1 MNQNLSEEKKDIK
14 PERPDLSSNR
24 RTRKTGAGG
33 FLFSSLILILNSIG
47 LIILFLWFFNTSGNQ
62 QQAGQNFVER
72 ISVLEERLAQKD
84 QQINTLSEEV
94 DADLK
99 FVNKEVRKLWDL
111 SNKRNRKNISENLTS
126 IEILNEKIESIDKKD
141 EVLSAQQR
149 ALTLELARIKNI
161 QDNINSQ
168 LDNFD
173 DITPNEAGSDRL
185 ADIEESIDS
194 FNAYRVQVNQSL
206 LNLREQLN
214 DLELALS
221 QAENE

>member
-24 RTRKTGAGG
+24 RARKTGGGG
-33 FLFSSLILILNSIG
+33 FLFSSLVLILNSIG

-84 QQINTLSEEV
+84 QQINILSEEV
-94 DADLK
+94 EADLK
-99 FVNKEVRKLWDL
+99 FVNKEIRKLWDL
-111 SNKRNRKNISENLTS
+111 SNKRNRKNISENLNS
-126 IEILNEKIESIDKKD
+126 IENLNEKIESIDKKD

-161 QDNINSQ
+161 QDNINIQ
-168 LDNFD
+168 LDDFD
-173 DITPNEAGSDRL
+173 DSAPNETASDKL
-185 ADIEESIDS
+185 ADIQESIDS

>member
-24 RTRKTGAGG
+24 RARKTGGGG
-33 FLFSSLILILNSIG
+33 FLFSSLVLILNSIG

-84 QQINTLSEEV
+84 QQIKILSEEV
-94 DADLK
+94 EADLK
-99 FVNKEVRKLWDL
+99 FVNKEIRKLWDL
-111 SNKRNRKNISENLTS
+111 SNKRNRKNISENLNS
-126 IEILNEKIESIDKKD
+126 IESLNEKIESIDKKD

-168 LDNFD
+168 LANFD
-173 DITPNEAGSDRL
+173 ESAPNETASDKL
-185 ADIEESIDS
+185 ADIQESIDS

-214 DLELALS
+214 NLELALS

>member
-14 PERPDLSSNR
+14 PERPDFSSNR
-24 RTRKTGAGG
+24 RARKTGGGG
-33 FLFSSLILILNSIG
+33 FLFSSLVLILNSIG

-72 ISVLEERLAQKD
+72 ISVLEESIAEKD
-84 QQINTLSEEV
+84 QQLNTLSEEV

-111 SNKRNRKNISENLTS
+111 SNKRNRKNISENLNS
-126 IEILNEKIESIDKKD
+126 IENLNEKIESIDKKD

-173 DITPNEAGSDRL
+173 DITPNETGSDRL

>member
-24 RTRKTGAGG
+24 RARKTGGGG
-33 FLFSSLILILNSIG
+33 FLFSSLVLILNSIG

-72 ISVLEERLAQKD
+72 ISVLEESLAEKD
-84 QQINTLSEEV
+84 QLLNTLSEEV

-111 SNKRNRKNISENLTS
+111 SNKRNRKNISENLNS
-126 IEILNEKIESIDKKD
+126 IENLNEKIESIDKKD

-173 DITPNEAGSDRL
+173 DITPNETGSDRL

-194 FNAYRVQVNQSL
+194 FNAYRAQVNQSL

>member
-24 RTRKTGAGG
+24 RARKTGGGG
-33 FLFSSLILILNSIG
+33 FLFSSLILVLNSIG
-47 LIILFLWFFNTSGNQ
+47 LLILFLWFFNTSGNQ

-72 ISVLEERLAQKD
+72 ISVLEESLAKKD
-84 QQINTLSEEV
+84 QQLNILSEEV
-94 DADLK
+94 EADLK

-111 SNKRNRKNISENLTS
+111 SNKRNRKNISENLNS
-126 IEILNEKIESIDKKD
+126 IENLNEKIESIDKKD

-173 DITPNEAGSDRL
+173 ESAPNETASDKL
-185 ADIEESIDS
+185 ADIQESIDS

>member
-1 MNQNLSEEKKDIK
+1 MSQNLSEEKKDIK
-14 PERPDLSSNR
+14 PERPDFSSNR
-24 RTRKTGAGG
+24 RARKTGGGG
-33 FLFSSLILILNSIG
+33 FLFSSSVLILNSIG

-72 ISVLEERLAQKD
+72 ISVLEESIAEKD
-84 QQINTLSEEV
+84 QQLNTLSEEV

-99 FVNKEVRKLWDL
+99 FINKEVRKLWDL
-111 SNKRNRKNISENLTS
+111 SNKRNRKNISENLNS
-126 IEILNEKIESIDKKD
+126 IENLNQKIESIDKKD

-173 DITPNEAGSDRL
+173 DITPNEAGSDSL

-206 LNLREQLN
+206 LDLRKQLN

>member
-24 RTRKTGAGG
+24 RARKTGGGG

-72 ISVLEERLAQKD
+72 ISVLEESLTEKD
-84 QQINTLSEEV
+84 QQLNTLSEEV
-94 DADLK
+94 EADLK

-111 SNKRNRKNISENLTS
+111 SNKRNRKNISENLNS
-126 IEILNEKIESIDKKD
+126 IENLNEKIESIDKKD

-173 DITPNEAGSDRL
+173 DINPNETGSDRL

-206 LNLREQLN
+206 LNLREELN

>member
-14 PERPDLSSNR
+14 PERPELPSNR
-24 RTRKTGAGG
+24 KTRRTGGGG
-33 FLFSSLILILNSIG
+33 FLFSSLLLVLNSIC

-62 QQAGQNFVER
+62 QEAGQNFVER
-72 ISVLEERLAQKD
+72 ISILEERLAEKND
-84 QQINTLSEEV
+84 QISILTEEV

-111 SNKRNRKNISENLTS
+111 SNKRNRKNISDNLNS
-126 IEILNEKIESIDKKD
+126 IESLNEKIESIDKKD

-161 QDNINSQ
+161 QENINSQ
-168 LDNFD
+168 IDSFD
-173 DITPNEAGSDRL
+173 DTAPVEIGSDRL
-185 ADIEESIDS
+185 TNIEESIDS
-194 FNAYRVQVNQSL
+194 FNAYRIQVNQSL
-206 LNLREQLN
+206 LNLREELN
-214 DLELALS
+214 ELELALS

>member
-24 RTRKTGAGG
+24 RARKTGGGG
-33 FLFSSLILILNSIG
+33 FLFSSSVLILNSIG

-72 ISVLEERLAQKD
+72 ISVLEESIAEKD
-84 QQINTLSEEV
+84 QQLNTLYEEV

-99 FVNKEVRKLWDL
+99 FINKEVRKLWDL
-111 SNKRNRKNISENLTS
+111 SNKRNRKNISENLNS
-126 IEILNEKIESIDKKD
+126 IENLNEKIESIDKKD

-185 ADIEESIDS
+185 SDIEESIDS

>member
-24 RTRKTGAGG
+24 RARKTGGGG
-33 FLFSSLILILNSIG
+33 FLFSSLVLILNSIG

-72 ISVLEERLAQKD
+72 ISVLEESLAQKD
-84 QQINTLSEEV
+84 QQINILSEEV
-94 DADLK
+94 EADLK
-99 FVNKEVRKLWDL
+99 FVNKEIRKLWDL
-111 SNKRNRKNISENLTS
+111 SNKRNRKNISENLNS
-126 IEILNEKIESIDKKD
+126 IENLNEKIESIDKKD

-173 DITPNEAGSDRL
+173 ESAPNETASDKL
-185 ADIEESIDS
+185 ADIQESIDS

>member
-24 RTRKTGAGG
+24 RARKTGGGG
-33 FLFSSLILILNSIG
+33 FLFSSLVLIMNSIG

-84 QQINTLSEEV
+84 QQIKILSEEV
-94 DADLK
+94 EADLK
-99 FVNKEVRKLWDL
+99 FVNKEIRKLWDL
-111 SNKRNRKNISENLTS
+111 SNKRNRKNISENLNS
-126 IEILNEKIESIDKKD
+126 IENLNEKIESIDKKD

-173 DITPNEAGSDRL
+173 ESAPNETASDKL
-185 ADIEESIDS
+185 ADIQESIDS

-214 DLELALS
+214 NLELALS

>member
-14 PERPDLSSNR
+14 PERPDFSSNR
-24 RTRKTGAGG
+24 RARKTGGGG
-33 FLFSSLILILNSIG
+33 FLFSSLVLILNSIG

-72 ISVLEERLAQKD
+72 ISVLEGSLAEKD
-84 QQINTLSEEV
+84 QQLNILSEEV

-111 SNKRNRKNISENLTS
+111 SNKRNRKNISENLNS
-126 IEILNEKIESIDKKD
+126 IENLNEKIESIDKKD

-173 DITPNEAGSDRL
+173 DITPNETGSDRL

>member
-24 RTRKTGAGG
+24 RARKTGGGG
-33 FLFSSLILILNSIG
+33 FLFSSLVLILNSIG

-84 QQINTLSEEV
+84 QQINILSEEV
-94 DADLK
+94 EADLK
-99 FVNKEVRKLWDL
+99 FVNKEIRKLWDL
-111 SNKRNRKNISENLTS
+111 SNKRNRKNISENLNS
-126 IEILNEKIESIDKKD
+126 IENLNEKIESIDKKD

-161 QDNINSQ
+161 QDNINIQ
-168 LDNFD
+168 LDDFD
-173 DITPNEAGSDRL
+173 DSAPNETASDKL
-185 ADIEESIDS
+185 ADIQESIDS

-214 DLELALS
+214 NLELALS

>member
-24 RTRKTGAGG
+24 RARKTGGGG

-84 QQINTLSEEV
+84 QQIKILSEEV
-94 DADLK
+94 EADLK
-99 FVNKEVRKLWDL
+99 FVNKEIRKLWDL
-111 SNKRNRKNISENLTS
+111 SNKRNRKNISENLNS
-126 IEILNEKIESIDKKD
+126 IENLNEKIESIDKKD

-161 QDNINSQ
+161 QDNINIQ
-168 LDNFD
+168 LDDFD
-173 DITPNEAGSDRL
+173 GSVPNETASDQL
-185 ADIEESIDS
+185 ADIQESIDS

-214 DLELALS
+214 NLELALS

>member
-14 PERPDLSSNR
+14 PERPDLSLNR
-24 RTRKTGAGG
+24 RARKTGGGG
-33 FLFSSLILILNSIG
+33 FLFSSLVLILNSIG

-62 QQAGQNFVER
+62 QQAGQNFIER
-72 ISVLEERLAQKD
+72 ISVLEESLAEKN
-84 QQINTLSEEV
+84 QQLNILSEEV

-99 FVNKEVRKLWDL
+99 FINKEVRKLWDL
-111 SNKRNRKNISENLTS
+111 SNKRNRKNISENLNS
-126 IEILNEKIESIDKKD
+126 IEGLNEKIESIDKKD

-149 ALTLELARIKNI
+149 ALSLELARIKNI

-173 DITPNEAGSDRL
+173 DIAPNKTGSDRL
-185 ADIEESIDS
+185 ADIEDSIDA

-206 LNLREQLN
+206 LKLREQIN

-221 QAENE
+221 IAENE

>member
-24 RTRKTGAGG
+24 RARKTGGGG
-33 FLFSSLILILNSIG
+33 FLFSSLVLILNSIG

-84 QQINTLSEEV
+84 QQINILSEEV
-94 DADLK
+94 EADLK
-99 FVNKEVRKLWDL
+99 FVNKEIRKLWDL
-111 SNKRNRKNISENLTS
+111 SNKRNRKNISENLNS
-126 IEILNEKIESIDKKD
+126 IESLNEKIESIDKKD

-161 QDNINSQ
+161 QDNINIQ

-173 DITPNEAGSDRL
+173 DSAPNETASDKL
-185 ADIEESIDS
+185 ADIQESIDS

>member
-24 RTRKTGAGG
+24 KTRRTGGGG
-33 FLFSSLILILNSIG
+33 FLFSSLLLVLNSIG

-62 QQAGQNFVER
+62 QEAGQNFVER
-72 ISVLEERLAQKD
+72 ISILEERLAAKD
-84 QQINTLSEEV
+84 DQISTLTEEV

-111 SNKRNRKNISENLTS
+111 SNKRNRKNISENLNS
-126 IEILNEKIESIDKKD
+126 IESLNEKIESIDKKD

-161 QDNINSQ
+161 QENINSQ
-168 LDNFD
+168 IDSFD
-173 DITPNEAGSDRL
+173 DTAPVEIGSDRL
-185 ADIEESIDS
+185 TNIEESIDS

-206 LNLREQLN
+206 LNLREELN
-214 DLELALS
+214 ELELALS
-221 QAENE
+221 QGDNE

>member
-24 RTRKTGAGG
+24 RARKTGGG
-33 FLFSSLILILNSIG
+33 SFLFSSLVLILNSIG

-72 ISVLEERLAQKD
+72 ISVLEESLAQKD
-84 QQINTLSEEV
+84 QQINILSEEV
-94 DADLK
+94 EADLK
-99 FVNKEVRKLWDL
+99 FVNKEIRKLWDL
-111 SNKRNRKNISENLTS
+111 SNKRNRKNISENLNS
-126 IEILNEKIESIDKKD
+126 IENLNEKIESIDKKD

-161 QDNINSQ
+161 QDNINIQ
-168 LDNFD
+168 LDDFD
-173 DITPNEAGSDRL
+173 DSAPNETASDKL
-185 ADIEESIDS
+185 ADIQESIDS

>member
-24 RTRKTGAGG
+24 RARKTGGGG

-84 QQINTLSEEV
+84 QQINILSEEV
-94 DADLK
+94 NADLK

-111 SNKRNRKNISENLTS
+111 SNKRNRKNISENLNS
-126 IEILNEKIESIDKKD
+126 IENLNEKIESINKKD

-149 ALTLELARIKNI
+149 ALTLELAKIKNI

-173 DITPNEAGSDRL
+173 DITPNETGSDRL

-194 FNAYRVQVNQSL
+194 FNAYRIQVNQSL

>member
-24 RTRKTGAGG
+24 RARKTGGG
-33 FLFSSLILILNSIG
+33 SFLFSSLVLILNSIG

-84 QQINTLSEEV
+84 QQIKILSEEV
-94 DADLK
+94 EADLK
-99 FVNKEVRKLWDL
+99 FVNKEIRKLWDL
-111 SNKRNRKNISENLTS
+111 SNKRNRKNISENLNS
-126 IEILNEKIESIDKKD
+126 IENLNEKIESIDKKD

-173 DITPNEAGSDRL
+173 ESAPNETASDKL
-185 ADIEESIDS
+185 ADIQESIDS

-206 LNLREQLN
+206 LNLKEQLN

>member
-24 RTRKTGAGG
+24 RARKTGGG
-33 FLFSSLILILNSIG
+33 SFLFSSLVLILNSIG

-84 QQINTLSEEV
+84 QQIKILSEEV
-94 DADLK
+94 EADLK
-99 FVNKEVRKLWDL
+99 FVNKEIRKLWDL
-111 SNKRNRKNISENLTS
+111 SNKRNRKNISENLNS
-126 IEILNEKIESIDKKD
+126 IESLNEKIENIDKKD

-161 QDNINSQ
+161 QDNINIQ
-168 LDNFD
+168 LDDFD
-173 DITPNEAGSDRL
+173 DSAPNETASDKL
-185 ADIEESIDS
+185 ADIQESIDS

>member
-24 RTRKTGAGG
+24 RARKTGGGG
-33 FLFSSLILILNSIG
+33 FLFSSLVLILNSIG

-84 QQINTLSEEV
+84 QQIKILSEEV
-94 DADLK
+94 EADLK
-99 FVNKEVRKLWDL
+99 FVNKEIRKLWDL
-111 SNKRNRKNISENLTS
+111 SNKRNRKNISENLNS
-126 IEILNEKIESIDKKD
+126 IENLNEKIESIDKKD

-173 DITPNEAGSDRL
+173 ESAPNETASDKL
-185 ADIEESIDS
+185 ADIQESIDS

-206 LNLREQLN
+206 LNLGEQLN
-214 DLELALS
+214 NLELALS

>member
-24 RTRKTGAGG
+24 RARKTGGGG
-33 FLFSSLILILNSIG
+33 FLFSSLVLILNSIG

-84 QQINTLSEEV
+84 QQIKILSEEV
-94 DADLK
+94 EADLK
-99 FVNKEVRKLWDL
+99 FVNKEIRKLWDL
-111 SNKRNRKNISENLTS
+111 SNKRNRKNISENLNS
-126 IEILNEKIESIDKKD
+126 IENLNEKIESIDKKD

-161 QDNINSQ
+161 QDNISSQ

-173 DITPNEAGSDRL
+173 ESAPNETASDKL
-185 ADIEESIDS
+185 ADIQESIDS
-194 FNAYRVQVNQSL
+194 FNSYRVQVNQSL

-214 DLELALS
+214 NLELALS

>member
-24 RTRKTGAGG
+24 RARKTGGGG
-33 FLFSSLILILNSIG
+33 FLFSSLVLILNSIG

-84 QQINTLSEEV
+84 QQINILSEEV
-94 DADLK
+94 EADLK
-99 FVNKEVRKLWDL
+99 FVNKEIRKLWDL
-111 SNKRNRKNISENLTS
+111 SNKRNRKNISENLNS
-126 IEILNEKIESIDKKD
+126 IENLNEKIESIDKKD

-161 QDNINSQ
+161 QDNINSPVSYTH
-168 LDNFD
+168 LTLPA
-173 DITPNEAGSDRL
+173 IYS
-185 ADIEESIDS
+185 
-194 FNAYRVQVNQSL
+194 V
-206 LNLREQLN
+206 
-214 DLELALS
+214 
-221 QAENE
+221 

>member
-24 RTRKTGAGG
+24 RTRKTGGGG

-84 QQINTLSEEV
+84 QQIKILSEEV
-94 DADLK
+94 EADLK
-99 FVNKEVRKLWDL
+99 FVNKEIRKLWDL
-111 SNKRNRKNISENLTS
+111 SNKRNRKNISENLNS
-126 IEILNEKIESIDKKD
+126 IENLNEKIESIDKKD

-173 DITPNEAGSDRL
+173 ESAPNETASDKL
-185 ADIEESIDS
+185 ADIQESIDS

-214 DLELALS
+214 NLELALS

>member
-24 RTRKTGAGG
+24 RARKTGGGG
-33 FLFSSLILILNSIG
+33 FLFSSLVLILNSIG

-72 ISVLEERLAQKD
+72 ISVLEESLAQKD
-84 QQINTLSEEV
+84 QQINILSEEV
-94 DADLK
+94 EADLK
-99 FVNKEVRKLWDL
+99 FVNKEIRKLWDL
-111 SNKRNRKNISENLTS
+111 SNKRNRKNISENLNS
-126 IEILNEKIESIDKKD
+126 IESLNEKIESIDKKD

-161 QDNINSQ
+161 QDNINIQ
-168 LDNFD
+168 LDDFD
-173 DITPNEAGSDRL
+173 DSAPNETASDKL
-185 ADIEESIDS
+185 ADIQESIDS

>member
-24 RTRKTGAGG
+24 RTRKTGVGG

-149 ALTLELARIKNI
+149 ALTLDLARIKNI

>member
-24 RTRKTGAGG
+24 RARKTGGG
-33 FLFSSLILILNSIG
+33 SFLFSSLVLILNSIG

-72 ISVLEERLAQKD
+72 ISVLEESLAQKD
-84 QQINTLSEEV
+84 QQINILSEEV
-94 DADLK
+94 EADLK
-99 FVNKEVRKLWDL
+99 FVNKEIRKLWDL
-111 SNKRNRKNISENLTS
+111 SNKRNRKNISENLNS
-126 IEILNEKIESIDKKD
+126 IENLNEKIESIDKKD

-173 DITPNEAGSDRL
+173 ESAPNETASDKL
-185 ADIEESIDS
+185 ADIQESIDS

>member
-24 RTRKTGAGG
+24 RARKTGGGG
-33 FLFSSLILILNSIG
+33 FLFSSLVLILNSIG

-72 ISVLEERLAQKD
+72 ISVLEESLAQKD
-84 QQINTLSEEV
+84 QQINILSEEV
-94 DADLK
+94 EADLK
-99 FVNKEVRKLWDL
+99 FVNKEIRKLWDL
-111 SNKRNRKNISENLTS
+111 SNKRNRKNISENLNS
-126 IEILNEKIESIDKKD
+126 IESLNEKIESIDKKD

-161 QDNINSQ
+161 QDNINIQ
-168 LDNFD
+168 LDDFD
-173 DITPNEAGSDRL
+173 DSAPNETSSDKL
-185 ADIEESIDS
+185 ADIQESIDS

-214 DLELALS
+214 DLEIALS

>member
-24 RTRKTGAGG
+24 RARKTGGGG
-33 FLFSSLILILNSIG
+33 FLFSSLVLILNSIG

-84 QQINTLSEEV
+84 QQINALSEEV
-94 DADLK
+94 EADLK
-99 FVNKEVRKLWDL
+99 FVNKEIRKLWDL
-111 SNKRNRKNISENLTS
+111 SNKRNRKNISENLNS
-126 IEILNEKIESIDKKD
+126 IENLNEKIESIDKKD

-173 DITPNEAGSDRL
+173 ESAPNETASDKL
-185 ADIEESIDS
+185 ADIQESIDS
-194 FNAYRVQVNQSL
+194 FNSYRVQVNQSL

-214 DLELALS
+214 NLELALS

>member
-24 RTRKTGAGG
+24 RARKTGGGG

-84 QQINTLSEEV
+84 QQINILSEEV

-99 FVNKEVRKLWDL
+99 FINKEVRKLWDL
-111 SNKRNRKNISENLTS
+111 SNKRNRKNISENLNS
-126 IEILNEKIESIDKKD
+126 IESLNEKIESIDKKD

-173 DITPNEAGSDRL
+173 DITPNETGSDRL
-185 ADIEESIDS
+185 AEIEESIDS
-194 FNAYRVQVNQSL
+194 FNAYRIQVNQSL

-221 QAENE
+221 QVENE

>member
-24 RTRKTGAGG
+24 RARKTGGGG
-33 FLFSSLILILNSIG
+33 FLFSSLVLILNSIG

-84 QQINTLSEEV
+84 QQINILSEEV

-111 SNKRNRKNISENLTS
+111 SNKRNRKNISENLNS
-126 IEILNEKIESIDKKD
+126 IETLNEKIESIDKKD
-141 EVLSAQQR
+141 QVLSAQQR

-161 QDNINSQ
+161 QDNIDSL
-168 LDNFD
+168 LDTFD
-173 DITPNEAGSDRL
+173 DITPNETASDKL
-185 ADIEESIDS
+185 ADIQESIDS
-194 FNAYRVQVNQSL
+194 FNAYRIQVNESL
-206 LNLREQLN
+206 LNLRKKLN

-221 QAENE
+221 KAENE

>member
-24 RTRKTGAGG
+24 RARKTGGG
-33 FLFSSLILILNSIG
+33 SFLFSSLVLILNSIG

-72 ISVLEERLAQKD
+72 ISVLEESLAQKD
-84 QQINTLSEEV
+84 QQINILSEEV
-94 DADLK
+94 EADLK
-99 FVNKEVRKLWDL
+99 FVNKEIRKLWDL
-111 SNKRNRKNISENLTS
+111 SNKRNRKNISENLNS
-126 IEILNEKIESIDKKD
+126 IENLNEKIESIDKKD

-161 QDNINSQ
+161 QDNINIQ
-168 LDNFD
+168 LDDFD
-173 DITPNEAGSDRL
+173 DSAPNETASDKL
-185 ADIEESIDS
+185 ADIQESIDS

-214 DLELALS
+214 NLELALS

>member
-24 RTRKTGAGG
+24 RARKTGGG
-33 FLFSSLILILNSIG
+33 SFLFSSLVLILNSIG

-72 ISVLEERLAQKD
+72 ISVLEESLALKD
-84 QQINTLSEEV
+84 QQINILSEEV
-94 DADLK
+94 EADLK
-99 FVNKEVRKLWDL
+99 FVNKEIRKLWDL
-111 SNKRNRKNISENLTS
+111 SNKRNRKNISENLNS
-126 IEILNEKIESIDKKD
+126 IESLNEKIESIDKKD

-173 DITPNEAGSDRL
+173 ESAPNETASDKL
-185 ADIEESIDS
+185 ADIQESIDS

-206 LNLREQLN
+206 LNLKEQLN

>member
-24 RTRKTGAGG
+24 RARKTGGGG
-33 FLFSSLILILNSIG
+33 FLFSSLVLILNSIG

-72 ISVLEERLAQKD
+72 ISVLEESIAEKD
-84 QQINTLSEEV
+84 QQLNTLSEEV

-111 SNKRNRKNISENLTS
+111 SNKRNRKNISENLNS
-126 IEILNEKIESIDKKD
+126 IENLNEKIESIDKKD

-173 DITPNEAGSDRL
+173 DISPNETGSDRL

>member
-126 IEILNEKIESIDKKD
+126 IENLNEKIESIDKKD

-173 DITPNEAGSDRL
+173 DITPNETGSDRL